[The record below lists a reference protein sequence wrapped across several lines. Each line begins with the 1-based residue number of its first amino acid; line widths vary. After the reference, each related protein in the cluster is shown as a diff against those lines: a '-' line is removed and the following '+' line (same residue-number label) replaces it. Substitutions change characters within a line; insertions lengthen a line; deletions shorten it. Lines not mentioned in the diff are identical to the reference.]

1 MNLSRPLIRV
11 VRSSLQFRSQN
22 CLFRCLSWNAL
33 KLSRPLVRVVKSSL
47 QFRCQK
53 LSISMSS
60 ISLSNFFV
68 FHFPEPFQFWEPN
81 SFNHWEPKLPW
92 NAVNRSR
99 PVVRV
104 VKSSLQF
111 RCQKLSISLFILE
124 RVEIFTSVGSSRKI
138 NSAISLFAVKNCL
151 FRCRQFSCPIFLEII
166 FQSHFNFGSQIRSTI
181 GSLIY
186 LGTR

>member
-53 LSISMSS
+53 LSISM
-60 ISLSNFFV
+60 
-68 FHFPEPFQFWEPN
+68 
-81 SFNHWEPKLPW
+81 
-92 NAVNRSR
+92 
-99 PVVRV
+99 
-104 VKSSLQF
+104 
-111 RCQKLSISLFILE
+111 FILE

-138 NSAISLFAVKNCL
+138 NSAISLSKIVYSGVVNLAVQFFWKSFSGAISILGAKFVQPLGAKVTLERGESFTSSGSSRKIKSAISLSKIVYFAV
-151 FRCRQFSCPIFLEII
+151 
-166 FQSHFNFGSQIRSTI
+166 
-181 GSLIY
+181 Y

>member
-138 NSAISLFAVKNCL
+138 NSAISLSKIVYSGVVNLAV
-151 FRCRQFSCPIFLEII
+151 QFFWKSFSRAISI
-166 FQSHFNFGSQIRSTI
+166 
-181 GSLIY
+181 
-186 LGTR
+186 LGAKFVQPLGA